1 MNKPLSFFIYF
12 SWLAAL
18 LLWPAMAPRPAVA
31 AQGASQAP
39 IHIEADKM
47 TSLEKEKAVI
57 FSGNVKAKQGDLLI
71 NSDEMTI
78 FHDEEGA
85 QPQAGQGQPQIRKME
100 ARGHV
105 EIVQDDFV
113 ATGDEA
119 RYYSDIGKVIIIGNA
134 KIIQN
139 NNMVTGH
146 QVEMDLGT
154 GATVVI
160 PDEKEQGRVVG
171 YFYPAGDEDE
181 GNVKEQQA
189 SGDKGADVAA
199 PPAPAEQLQ
208 QDGPHGDSEN

>member
-12 SWLAAL
+12 FWLSVLLPWSAA
-18 LLWPAMAPRPAVA
+18 A

-85 QPQAGQGQPQIRKME
+85 QPQAGQDQPQIRKME

-171 YFYPAGDEDE
+171 YFYPAGEEEEANGD
-181 GNVKEQQA
+181 EQQV
-189 SGDKGADVAA
+189 SGDKSAVETAPSA
-199 PPAPAEQLQ
+199 PPEQEQ
-208 QDGPHGDSEN
+208 QEGRHGDSEN